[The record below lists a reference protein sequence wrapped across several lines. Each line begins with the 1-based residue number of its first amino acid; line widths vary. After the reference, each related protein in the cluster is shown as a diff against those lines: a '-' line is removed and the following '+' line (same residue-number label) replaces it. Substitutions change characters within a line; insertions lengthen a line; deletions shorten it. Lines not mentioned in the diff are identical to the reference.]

1 MALYQVINM
10 QDAANID
17 AEETLLQ
24 VAECLGGLN
33 VLLSSDVELR
43 GDMSGR
49 DRFVL
54 SQIQSTLDAIQQTR
68 QLIDE
73 QVLVG

>member
-1 MALYQVINM
+1 M